1 MKSRITAKLC
11 CEIVSSENCPK
22 CTQKLKN
29 RNPATV
35 SYALD
40 AFLQIEN

>member
-1 MKSRITAKLC
+1 MGPAY
-11 CEIVSSENCPK
+11 